1 MRASLYSQLSRFT
14 FMPINIL
21 CSSCQQPLKVPDEL
35 VGKNCSCPYC
45 KTILKV
51 PGSSATSSPA
61 MSDTDNADTHRGRKS
76 NPRKSRGTS
85 LHFISDGSNVSLVKS
100 AAIGGTL
107 AVLSFLI
114 LFPLHQMNFRL
125 GSIFW
130 ASVGINFPT
139 TLLMFWSF
147 AILFLKQRKLAR
159 QKNAF
164 IMDVLPESVSEEIT
178 LESLDD
184 FVKHINNIP
193 RNGRETMLVNRV
205 MRGIE
210 HFRVRK
216 SAAETV
222 TMMESQ
228 SGIDVANV
236 SSSYAIIKVFIWAMP
251 ILGFIGTVMGVS
263 TAVSGL
269 SATLENASDVSA
281 VTSSMK
287 SVFGGLGTAFDTT
300 LLALIMSML
309 VKIPTSALQRTESS
323 LVTLIDE
330 YCNENLLRRLNDG
343 KDGGAERGLQGQS
356 LGNTPSILKQALIES
371 LGTNELK
378 QFQKQSAENSIAIAE
393 QIRTATQ
400 ISLELQNNLS
410 TLTSSVSGLTKQVS
424 ETTNAIR
431 AQLTQNAQEMKADQ
445 SKRRKGWFSRSS
457 SRRKRR

>member
-1 MRASLYSQLSRFT
+1 
-14 FMPINIL
+14 MPISLL

-35 VGKNCSCPYC
+35 AGKNCSCPYC
-45 KTILKV
+45 KTIMRV
-51 PGSSATSSPA
+51 PTPQINDTPTIKGSEERVS
-61 MSDTDNADTHRGRKS
+61 GRS
-76 NPRKSRGTS
+76 RQTKSRPHRS
-85 LHFISDGSNVSLVKS
+85 ASIKFASDGSNVSLLKS
-100 AAIGGTL
+100 AIIGISA
-107 AVLSFLI
+107 AVIVFL
-114 LFPLHQMNFRL
+114 LLLPLQQMGYRL
-125 GSIFW
+125 GTMFW
-130 ASVGINFPT
+130 DSVGINFPT

-147 AILFLKQRKLAR
+147 AILLLKQRKLSN

-164 IMDVLPESVSEEIT
+164 IMDVLPATVSEEIT
-178 LESLDD
+178 LESLDG
-184 FVKHINNIP
+184 FVEHINNIP
-193 RNGRETMLVNRV
+193 RNCRETMLVNRV
-205 MRGIE
+205 IRGIE

-236 SSSYAIIKVFIWAMP
+236 NSSYAIIKVFIWAMP

-309 VKIPTSALQRTESS
+309 VKIPTSALQRNEGS

-343 KDGGAERGLQGQS
+343 KEGGAERGTQGLS
-356 LGNTPSILKQALIES
+356 LGNTPSLLKEALMES

-378 QFQKQSAENSIAIAE
+378 QFQKQSAENAIAIAG
-393 QIRTATQ
+393 QIRAAAQ
-400 ISLELQNNLS
+400 ISAEMQNNLS
-410 TLTSSVSGLTKQVS
+410 TLTSTMASLTKQAS
-424 ETTNAIR
+424 ETTNALK
-431 AQLTQNAQEMKADQ
+431 AQLQQHKQDIVAHQP
-445 SKRRKGWFSRSS
+445 KRRKGWFSRSD

>member
-1 MRASLYSQLSRFT
+1 
-14 FMPINIL
+14 MPISLL
-21 CSSCQQPLKVPDEL
+21 CSSCQQPLKGPDEL
-35 VGKNCSCPYC
+35 AGKNCSCPYC
-45 KTILKV
+45 KTIMRV
-51 PGSSATSSPA
+51 PTPQINDIPTTKGGDERVS
-61 MSDTDNADTHRGRKS
+61 GR
-76 NPRKSRGTS
+76 NRQTKSRPTRS
-85 LHFISDGSNVSLVKS
+85 SSIKFASDGSNVSLLKS
-100 AAIGGTL
+100 AIIGVSA
-107 AVLSFLI
+107 AVIAFL
-114 LFPLHQMNFRL
+114 LLLPLQQMGYRL
-125 GSIFW
+125 GTMFW
-130 ASVGINFPT
+130 DSAGINFPT

-147 AILFLKQRKLAR
+147 AILLLKQRKLSN

-164 IMDVLPESVSEEIT
+164 IMDVLPATVSEEIT
-178 LESLDD
+178 LESLDG
-184 FVKHINNIP
+184 FVEHINNIP
-193 RNGRETMLVNRV
+193 RNCRETMLVNRV
-205 MRGIE
+205 IRGIE

-236 SSSYAIIKVFIWAMP
+236 NSSYAIIKVFIWAMP

-309 VKIPTSALQRTESS
+309 VKIPTSALQRNEGS

-343 KDGGAERGLQGQS
+343 KEGGAERGTQGLS
-356 LGNTPSILKQALIES
+356 LGNTPSLLKEALMES

-378 QFQKQSAENSIAIAE
+378 QFQKQSAENAIAIAG
-393 QIRTATQ
+393 QIRAAAQ
-400 ISLELQNNLS
+400 ISAEMQNNLS
-410 TLTSSVSGLTKQVS
+410 TLTSTMASLTKQAS
-424 ETTNAIR
+424 ETTNALK
-431 AQLTQNAQEMKADQ
+431 AQLQQHKQDIVAHQP
-445 SKRRKGWFSRSS
+445 KRRKGWFSRSD

>member
-1 MRASLYSQLSRFT
+1 
-14 FMPINIL
+14 
-21 CSSCQQPLKVPDEL
+21 
-35 VGKNCSCPYC
+35 
-45 KTILKV
+45 
-51 PGSSATSSPA
+51 
-61 MSDTDNADTHRGRKS
+61 
-76 NPRKSRGTS
+76 
-85 LHFISDGSNVSLVKS
+85 
-100 AAIGGTL
+100 
-107 AVLSFLI
+107 
-114 LFPLHQMNFRL
+114 
-125 GSIFW
+125 
-130 ASVGINFPT
+130 
-139 TLLMFWSF
+139 
-147 AILFLKQRKLAR
+147 
-159 QKNAF
+159 
-164 IMDVLPESVSEEIT
+164 
-178 LESLDD
+178 
-184 FVKHINNIP
+184 
-193 RNGRETMLVNRV
+193 

-236 SSSYAIIKVFIWAMP
+236 NSSYAIIKVFIWAMP

-393 QIRTATQ
+393 QIRSATQ

-410 TLTSSVSGLTKQVS
+410 ILTSSVSGLTKQVS

-431 AQLTQNAQEMKADQ
+431 AQLTQNAKEMEAGQ

>member
-1 MRASLYSQLSRFT
+1 MRVPTPQINDTPTIKGSEERVSGRSRQT
-14 FMPINIL
+14 
-21 CSSCQQPLKVPDEL
+21 
-35 VGKNCSCPYC
+35 
-45 KTILKV
+45 
-51 PGSSATSSPA
+51 
-61 MSDTDNADTHRGRKS
+61 
-76 NPRKSRGTS
+76 KSRPHRS
-85 LHFISDGSNVSLVKS
+85 ASIKFASDGSNVSLLKS
-100 AAIGGTL
+100 AIIGISA
-107 AVLSFLI
+107 AVIVFL
-114 LFPLHQMNFRL
+114 LLLPLQQMGYRL
-125 GSIFW
+125 GTMFW
-130 ASVGINFPT
+130 DSVGINFPT

-147 AILFLKQRKLAR
+147 AILLLKQRKLSN

-164 IMDVLPESVSEEIT
+164 IMDVLPATVSEEIT
-178 LESLDD
+178 LESLDG
-184 FVKHINNIP
+184 FVEHINNIP
-193 RNGRETMLVNRV
+193 RNCRETMLVNRV
-205 MRGIE
+205 IRGIE

-236 SSSYAIIKVFIWAMP
+236 NSSYAIIKVFIWAMP

-309 VKIPTSALQRTESS
+309 VKIPTSALQRNEGS

-343 KDGGAERGLQGQS
+343 KEGGAERGTQGLS
-356 LGNTPSILKQALIES
+356 LGNTPSLLKEALMES

-378 QFQKQSAENSIAIAE
+378 QFQKQSAENAIAIAG
-393 QIRTATQ
+393 QIRAAAQ
-400 ISLELQNNLS
+400 ISAEMQNNLS
-410 TLTSSVSGLTKQVS
+410 TLTSTMASLTKQAS
-424 ETTNAIR
+424 ETTNALK
-431 AQLTQNAQEMKADQ
+431 AQLQQHKQDIVAHQPN
-445 SKRRKGWFSRSS
+445 RRKGWFSRSD

>member
-1 MRASLYSQLSRFT
+1 
-14 FMPINIL
+14 MPISLL

-35 VGKNCSCPYC
+35 AGKNCSCPYC
-45 KTILKV
+45 KTVMRV
-51 PGSSATSSPA
+51 PTPKIKEAPTINGGDERAAGRSRESQSRPNRSSSVKFA
-61 MSDTDNADTHRGRKS
+61 
-76 NPRKSRGTS
+76 
-85 LHFISDGSNVSLVKS
+85 SDGSNVSLLKS
-100 AAIGGTL
+100 AIIGVSS
-107 AVLSFLI
+107 AVLLFL
-114 LFPLHQMNFRL
+114 LLLPLQQMGYRL
-125 GSIFW
+125 GTMFW
-130 ASVGINFPT
+130 DSVGINFPT

-147 AILFLKQRKLAR
+147 AILLLKQRKLSN

-164 IMDVLPESVSEEIT
+164 IMDVLPATVSEEIT
-178 LESLDD
+178 LESLDG
-184 FVKHINNIP
+184 FVEHINNIP
-193 RNGRETMLVNRV
+193 RNCRETMLVNRV
-205 MRGIE
+205 IRGIE

-236 SSSYAIIKVFIWAMP
+236 NSSYAIIKVFIWAMP

-309 VKIPTSALQRTESS
+309 VKIPTSALQRNEGS

-343 KDGGAERGLQGQS
+343 KEGGAERGTQGLS
-356 LGNTPSILKQALIES
+356 LGNTPSLLKEALMES

-378 QFQKQSAENSIAIAE
+378 QFQKQSAENAIAIAG
-393 QIRTATQ
+393 QIRAAAQ
-400 ISLELQNNLS
+400 ISAEMQNNLS
-410 TLTSSVSGLTKQVS
+410 TLTSTMASLTKQAS
-424 ETTNAIR
+424 ETTNALK
-431 AQLTQNAQEMKADQ
+431 AQLQQHKQDIVAHQP
-445 SKRRKGWFSRSS
+445 KRRKGWFSRSGS
-457 SRRKRR
+457 KRKRR

>member
-1 MRASLYSQLSRFT
+1 
-14 FMPINIL
+14 MPISLL

-35 VGKNCSCPYC
+35 AGKNCSCPYC
-45 KTILKV
+45 KTVMRV
-51 PGSSATSSPA
+51 PTPKIKDAPTINGGDERAVGRSREFQSRPNRSSSAKFT
-61 MSDTDNADTHRGRKS
+61 
-76 NPRKSRGTS
+76 
-85 LHFISDGSNVSLVKS
+85 SDGSNVSLLKS
-100 AAIGGTL
+100 AIIGVSS
-107 AVLSFLI
+107 AVLLFL
-114 LFPLHQMNFRL
+114 LLLPLQQMGYRL
-125 GSIFW
+125 GTMFWDSI
-130 ASVGINFPT
+130 GINFPT

-147 AILFLKQRKLAR
+147 AILLLKQRKLAN

-164 IMDVLPESVSEEIT
+164 IMDVLPATVSEEIT
-178 LESLDD
+178 LESLNA
-184 FVKHINNIP
+184 FVDHINSIP
-193 RNGRETMLVNRV
+193 RNCRETMLVNRV
-205 MRGIE
+205 IRGIE

-236 SSSYAIIKVFIWAMP
+236 NSSYAIIKVFIWAMP

-309 VKIPTSALQRTESS
+309 VKIPTSALQRNEGS
-323 LVTLIDE
+323 LVTLVDE

-343 KDGGAERGLQGQS
+343 KEGGAERGTQGLA
-356 LGNTPSILKQALIES
+356 LGNTPSLLKEALMES
-371 LGTNELK
+371 LGTRELK
-378 QFQKQSAENSIAIAE
+378 EFQKQSAENAIAIAS
-393 QIRTATQ
+393 QIRAAAQ
-400 ISLELQNNLS
+400 ISTEMQNNLT
-410 TLTSSVSGLTKQVS
+410 TLTTTMASLTKQAS
-424 ETTNAIR
+424 ETTNVLK
-431 AQLTQNAQEMKADQ
+431 AQLEQHRQEVVAHQ
-445 SKRRKGWFSRSS
+445 PKRRKGWFSRSG